1 MYPTPQ
7 QKNRRARQL
16 SLFPDVRAITEQA
29 ARCLRG
35 WYLAM
40 TGEQAL
46 SWWGPL
52 VVEAVSARYAGNA
65 RTAEKAAAEA
75 RRLFRYLDACGAV
88 VWADVTAGLVLGG
101 SP

>member
-1 MYPTPQ
+1 MQDRPPRAP
-7 QKNRRARQL
+7 RRFRQL
-16 SLFPDVRAITEQA
+16 SLLADASAVAARA

-35 WYLAM
+35 WCLAV

-52 VVEAVSARYAGNA
+52 VVEAVRARYAGNA

-75 RRLFRYLDACGAV
+75 AALVPVSAGSGRRV
-88 VWADVTAGLVLGG
+88 VG
-101 SP
+101 